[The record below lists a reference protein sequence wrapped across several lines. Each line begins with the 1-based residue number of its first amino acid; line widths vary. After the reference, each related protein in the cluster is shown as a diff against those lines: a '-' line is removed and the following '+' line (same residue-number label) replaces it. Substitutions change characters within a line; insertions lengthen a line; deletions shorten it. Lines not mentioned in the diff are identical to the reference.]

1 MRARYTVC
9 PSRRIRERGIAETRK
24 GDLHRARET
33 RFVSPRRDLQDKG
46 TGPGKARRGGRG
58 PQLKPLTLGLYS
70 HFRNLFIIAAPARAA
85 LRTALALRSAEPGP
99 GCGTGRTRRQG
110 RDWLEQALDPERL
123 AERRAAGGRCAGQVR
138 GRKDAQ
144 LAARNRPKPAGGRA
158 RGKARAGRAAPRGL
172 LTPRTSAGHGRTCA
186 DGATSPRPAA
196 SGGWGAPSEATNPRP
211 APLRTPPGTRT
222 QGRRLR
228 TTGPGA
234 HREQSLPGVAR

>member
-1 MRARYTVC
+1 MRARYTIC
-9 PSRRIRERGIAETRK
+9 SSRRIQERGIAETRE
-24 GDLHRARET
+24 GDSHRARET
-33 RFVSPRRDLQDKG
+33 RSVSPRRDLQDKG
-46 TGPGKARRGGRG
+46 SGRRKARRGGRG
-58 PQLKPLTLGLYS
+58 PQLEPLTLGLYS

-85 LRTALALRSAEPGP
+85 LRTALALRSAKPGP

-110 RDWLEQALDPERL
+110 RDRLEQAYPERL
-123 AERRAAGGRCAGQVR
+123 AERRAAGCRCAGQVR

-144 LAARNRPKPAGGRA
+144 LAARDRPKPAGGRA

-172 LTPRTSAGHGRTCA
+172 LTPRTSAGHGCTCA
-186 DGATSPRPAA
+186 EGATSPRPAA
-196 SGGWGAPSEATNPRP
+196 SGGWGAPGEAANPRP
-211 APLRTPPGTRT
+211 APRRTPPGTRT